1 MENIQLSLFGRMY
14 PELFQVTTERI
25 LEPCLKKSQTPIFQ
39 CLQVANGQP
48 QEWLEGER
56 LTPLGESLMLNIGEY
71 PSVENESTLS
81 EILED
86 NVPEKYYL
94 SPKACLGILRRA
106 KNKGRKLPDNL
117 RIALEQKVAEGGE
130 VLGLDFA
137 HADSV
142 VRTYKDITPTLVQ
155 NMGRGGG
162 QTPCIMYEQRTIAI
176 DQGGGKSQCGITT
189 ELSPTLTCTHG
200 GEPVIYSEK
209 RNVIPLRDEVTRNKA
224 SNGLGVGKVGG
235 PCPTLTTAD
244 IHSVFYEAYQHHGYR
259 ESDTSGTL
267 TAGQN
272 NTVRVLAY
280 GEKTGRRNILH
291 IMNRERIGQVRG
303 VPFLAP
309 VIDTIKQLGRY
320 TEAEVLAAVINGLF
334 TVFIEKESAS
344 DDVPFGESI
353 PEEMQVD
360 QEDENSIE
368 LAPGA
373 VIDLGEG
380 EKANMVN
387 PGRPNPNFDPFV
399 IAVLKQ
405 IGAALEIPYEILI
418 MAFSSNYSASRA
430 AILEF
435 FKVVKM
441 YRAWFVADFCQPI
454 YEEWLSEAVAKGR
467 IKAPGFFTD
476 PIIKDAYCSAEW
488 TGPSAGQLDPTK
500 EVEAAEKRVQ
510 GGYSTRE
517 REARE
522 LTGTDFYKNIKQRK
536 REEELLKEVTGGAKT
551 DTQTVENIN
560 GREES
565 DTENNPD
572 NDGGQTEE
580 ETEE

>member
-117 RIALEQKVAEGGE
+117 RIALEQKVAEGG
-130 VLGLDFA
+130 
-137 HADSV
+137 
-142 VRTYKDITPTLVQ
+142 
-155 NMGRGGG
+155 
-162 QTPCIMYEQRTIAI
+162 
-176 DQGGGKSQCGITT
+176 GGKSQCGITT

-272 NTVRVLAY
+272 NTVRGDTPLIVTDKKAFEENQHGGY
-280 GEKTGRRNILH
+280 
-291 IMNRERIGQVRG
+291 RETQ
-303 VPFLAP
+303 
-309 VIDTIKQLGRY
+309 
-320 TEAEVLAAVINGLF
+320 INGTLRAAGGSYGGGSE
-334 TVFIEKESAS
+334 TLITESTKTKGNIPSTPKKSIKDLLKKATQKVVYIIRRLTPVEGERLQGYP
-344 DDVPFGESI
+344 DDWTKYGADGNI
-353 PEEMQVD
+353 IAD
-360 QEDENSIE
+360 TARYRAIGNSICVYCAE
-368 LAPGA
+368 RLY
-373 VIDLGEG
+373 
-380 EKANMVN
+380 
-387 PGRPNPNFDPFV
+387 
-399 IAVLKQ
+399 
-405 IGAALEIPYEILI
+405 IGIIRIL
-418 MAFSSNYSASRA
+418 
-430 AILEF
+430 
-435 FKVVKM
+435 
-441 YRAWFVADFCQPI
+441 Q
-454 YEEWLSEAVAKGR
+454 
-467 IKAPGFFTD
+467 
-476 PIIKDAYCSAEW
+476 
-488 TGPSAGQLDPTK
+488 
-500 EVEAAEKRVQ
+500 
-510 GGYSTRE
+510 
-517 REARE
+517 
-522 LTGTDFYKNIKQRK
+522 
-536 REEELLKEVTGGAKT
+536 EEEKDNERKDESLL
-551 DTQTVENIN
+551 
-560 GREES
+560 
-565 DTENNPD
+565 
-572 NDGGQTEE
+572 
-580 ETEE
+580 

>member
-1 MENIQLSLFGRMY
+1 MKQLTLGSLFDGIGGFCYAAGIPSGIDTGCTIKPLWAAEVEPNCIDITRYRFRDVMHVGSVTELKGDEIQPVDIITFGSPCQDLSIAGKRKGLKGNRSGLFTHAIRIIREMRLATNGKY
-14 PELFQVTTERI
+14 PTFIIWENVPGAFSSNNGEDFRAVLEKVTN
-25 LEPCLKKSQTPIFQ
+25 
-39 CLQVANGQP
+39 ANIPMPASGK
-48 QEWLEGER
+48 WATAGMVRGGGR

-244 IHSVFYEAYQHHGYR
+244 IHSVFYEAYQHNGYR

-272 NTVRVLAY
+272 NTVRGDTPLIVTDKKAFEENQHGGYRETQINGTLRAAGGVL
-280 GEKTGRRNILH
+280 RRRVGNSD
-291 IMNRERIGQVRG
+291 NREYQ
-303 VPFLAP
+303 
-309 VIDTIKQLGRY
+309 DK
-320 TEAEVLAAVINGLF
+320 
-334 TVFIEKESAS
+334 
-344 DDVPFGESI
+344 GEY
-353 PEEMQVD
+353 P
-360 QEDENSIE
+360 
-368 LAPGA
+368 
-373 VIDLGEG
+373 
-380 EKANMVN
+380 
-387 PGRPNPNFDPFV
+387 
-399 IAVLKQ
+399 
-405 IGAALEIPYEILI
+405 
-418 MAFSSNYSASRA
+418 
-430 AILEF
+430 
-435 FKVVKM
+435 
-441 YRAWFVADFCQPI
+441 
-454 YEEWLSEAVAKGR
+454 
-467 IKAPGFFTD
+467 
-476 PIIKDAYCSAEW
+476 
-488 TGPSAGQLDPTK
+488 
-500 EVEAAEKRVQ
+500 
-510 GGYSTRE
+510 
-517 REARE
+517 
-522 LTGTDFYKNIKQRK
+522 
-536 REEELLKEVTGGAKT
+536 
-551 DTQTVENIN
+551 
-560 GREES
+560 
-565 DTENNPD
+565 
-572 NDGGQTEE
+572 
-580 ETEE
+580 

>member
-14 PELFQVTTERI
+14 PEPFQVTTERI

-272 NTVRVLAY
+272 NTVRGDTPLIVTDKKAFEENQHGGY
-280 GEKTGRRNILH
+280 
-291 IMNRERIGQVRG
+291 RETQ
-303 VPFLAP
+303 
-309 VIDTIKQLGRY
+309 
-320 TEAEVLAAVINGLF
+320 INGTLRAAGGSYGGGSE
-334 TVFIEKESAS
+334 TLITESTKTKGNIPSTPKKSIKDLLKKATQKVVYIIRRLTPVEGERLQGYP
-344 DDVPFGESI
+344 DDWTKYGADGNI
-353 PEEMQVD
+353 IAD
-360 QEDENSIE
+360 TARYRAIGNSICVYCAE
-368 LAPGA
+368 RLY
-373 VIDLGEG
+373 
-380 EKANMVN
+380 
-387 PGRPNPNFDPFV
+387 
-399 IAVLKQ
+399 
-405 IGAALEIPYEILI
+405 IGIIRIL
-418 MAFSSNYSASRA
+418 
-430 AILEF
+430 
-435 FKVVKM
+435 
-441 YRAWFVADFCQPI
+441 Q
-454 YEEWLSEAVAKGR
+454 
-467 IKAPGFFTD
+467 
-476 PIIKDAYCSAEW
+476 
-488 TGPSAGQLDPTK
+488 
-500 EVEAAEKRVQ
+500 
-510 GGYSTRE
+510 
-517 REARE
+517 
-522 LTGTDFYKNIKQRK
+522 
-536 REEELLKEVTGGAKT
+536 EEEKDNERKDESLL
-551 DTQTVENIN
+551 
-560 GREES
+560 
-565 DTENNPD
+565 
-572 NDGGQTEE
+572 
-580 ETEE
+580 

>member
-1 MENIQLSLFGRMY
+1 MKQLTLGSLFDGIGGFCYAAGIPSGIDTGCTIKPLWAAEVEPNCIDITRYRFKDVMHVGSVTELKGDEIQPVDIITFGSPCQDLSIAGKRKGLKGNRSGLFTHAIRIIREMRLATNGKY
-14 PELFQVTTERI
+14 PTFIIWENVPGAF
-25 LEPCLKKSQTPIFQ
+25 SS
-39 CLQVANGQP
+39 N
-48 QEWLEGER
+48 
-56 LTPLGESLMLNIGEY
+56 
-71 PSVENESTLS
+71 NESTLS

-162 QTPCIMYEQRTIAI
+162 QTPCIMHEQRTIAI

-272 NTVRVLAY
+272 NTVRGDTPLIVTDKKAFEENQHGGY
-280 GEKTGRRNILH
+280 
-291 IMNRERIGQVRG
+291 RETQ
-303 VPFLAP
+303 
-309 VIDTIKQLGRY
+309 
-320 TEAEVLAAVINGLF
+320 INGTL
-334 TVFIEKESAS
+334 
-344 DDVPFGESI
+344 
-353 PEEMQVD
+353 
-360 QEDENSIE
+360 
-368 LAPGA
+368 
-373 VIDLGEG
+373 
-380 EKANMVN
+380 
-387 PGRPNPNFDPFV
+387 
-399 IAVLKQ
+399 
-405 IGAALEIPYEILI
+405 
-418 MAFSSNYSASRA
+418 RA
-430 AILEF
+430 AGGLTAE
-435 FKVVKM
+435 
-441 YRAWFVADFCQPI
+441 
-454 YEEWLSEAVAKGR
+454 GR
-467 IKAPGFFTD
+467 K
-476 PIIKDAYCSAEW
+476 
-488 TGPSAGQLDPTK
+488 L
-500 EVEAAEKRVQ
+500 
-510 GGYSTRE
+510 
-517 REARE
+517 
-522 LTGTDFYKNIKQRK
+522 
-536 REEELLKEVTGGAKT
+536 
-551 DTQTVENIN
+551 
-560 GREES
+560 
-565 DTENNPD
+565 
-572 NDGGQTEE
+572 
-580 ETEE
+580 

>member
-1 MENIQLSLFGRMY
+1 MENIQLSLFGRTY

-25 LEPCLKKSQTPIFQ
+25 LELCLKKSQTPIFQ

-48 QEWLEGER
+48 QEWLEGGR

-244 IHSVFYEAYQHHGYR
+244 IHSVFYEAYQHNGYR

-272 NTVRVLAY
+272 NTVRGDTPLIVTDKKAFEENQHGGYRETQINGTLRAAGGVL
-280 GEKTGRRNILH
+280 RRRVGNSD
-291 IMNRERIGQVRG
+291 NREYQ
-303 VPFLAP
+303 
-309 VIDTIKQLGRY
+309 DK
-320 TEAEVLAAVINGLF
+320 
-334 TVFIEKESAS
+334 
-344 DDVPFGESI
+344 GEY
-353 PEEMQVD
+353 P
-360 QEDENSIE
+360 
-368 LAPGA
+368 
-373 VIDLGEG
+373 
-380 EKANMVN
+380 
-387 PGRPNPNFDPFV
+387 
-399 IAVLKQ
+399 
-405 IGAALEIPYEILI
+405 
-418 MAFSSNYSASRA
+418 
-430 AILEF
+430 
-435 FKVVKM
+435 
-441 YRAWFVADFCQPI
+441 
-454 YEEWLSEAVAKGR
+454 
-467 IKAPGFFTD
+467 
-476 PIIKDAYCSAEW
+476 
-488 TGPSAGQLDPTK
+488 
-500 EVEAAEKRVQ
+500 
-510 GGYSTRE
+510 
-517 REARE
+517 
-522 LTGTDFYKNIKQRK
+522 
-536 REEELLKEVTGGAKT
+536 
-551 DTQTVENIN
+551 
-560 GREES
+560 
-565 DTENNPD
+565 
-572 NDGGQTEE
+572 
-580 ETEE
+580 

>member
-272 NTVRVLAY
+272 NTVRGDTPLIVTDKKAFEENQHGGY
-280 GEKTGRRNILH
+280 
-291 IMNRERIGQVRG
+291 RETQ
-303 VPFLAP
+303 
-309 VIDTIKQLGRY
+309 
-320 TEAEVLAAVINGLF
+320 INGTLRAAGGSYGGGSE
-334 TVFIEKESAS
+334 TLITESTKTKGNIPS
-344 DDVPFGESI
+344 TPKKSIKDLLKKTTQKVVYIIRRLTPVEGERLQGYPDDWTKYGADGNI
-353 PEEMQVD
+353 IAD
-360 QEDENSIE
+360 TARYRAIGNSICVYCAE
-368 LAPGA
+368 RLY
-373 VIDLGEG
+373 
-380 EKANMVN
+380 
-387 PGRPNPNFDPFV
+387 
-399 IAVLKQ
+399 
-405 IGAALEIPYEILI
+405 IGIIRIL
-418 MAFSSNYSASRA
+418 
-430 AILEF
+430 
-435 FKVVKM
+435 
-441 YRAWFVADFCQPI
+441 Q
-454 YEEWLSEAVAKGR
+454 
-467 IKAPGFFTD
+467 
-476 PIIKDAYCSAEW
+476 
-488 TGPSAGQLDPTK
+488 
-500 EVEAAEKRVQ
+500 
-510 GGYSTRE
+510 
-517 REARE
+517 
-522 LTGTDFYKNIKQRK
+522 
-536 REEELLKEVTGGAKT
+536 EEEKDNERKDESLL
-551 DTQTVENIN
+551 
-560 GREES
+560 
-565 DTENNPD
+565 
-572 NDGGQTEE
+572 
-580 ETEE
+580 

>member
-25 LEPCLKKSQTPIFQ
+25 LEPYLKKSQTPIFQ

-272 NTVRVLAY
+272 NTVRGDTPLIVTDKKAFEENQHGGY
-280 GEKTGRRNILH
+280 
-291 IMNRERIGQVRG
+291 RETQ
-303 VPFLAP
+303 
-309 VIDTIKQLGRY
+309 
-320 TEAEVLAAVINGLF
+320 INGTL
-334 TVFIEKESAS
+334 
-344 DDVPFGESI
+344 
-353 PEEMQVD
+353 
-360 QEDENSIE
+360 
-368 LAPGA
+368 
-373 VIDLGEG
+373 
-380 EKANMVN
+380 
-387 PGRPNPNFDPFV
+387 
-399 IAVLKQ
+399 
-405 IGAALEIPYEILI
+405 
-418 MAFSSNYSASRA
+418 RA
-430 AILEF
+430 AGGGLTAE
-435 FKVVKM
+435 
-441 YRAWFVADFCQPI
+441 
-454 YEEWLSEAVAKGR
+454 GR
-467 IKAPGFFTD
+467 K
-476 PIIKDAYCSAEW
+476 
-488 TGPSAGQLDPTK
+488 L
-500 EVEAAEKRVQ
+500 
-510 GGYSTRE
+510 
-517 REARE
+517 
-522 LTGTDFYKNIKQRK
+522 
-536 REEELLKEVTGGAKT
+536 
-551 DTQTVENIN
+551 
-560 GREES
+560 
-565 DTENNPD
+565 
-572 NDGGQTEE
+572 
-580 ETEE
+580 

>member
-1 MENIQLSLFGRMY
+1 MENIQLSLFGRTY

-48 QEWLEGER
+48 QEWLEGGR
-56 LTPLGESLMLNIGEY
+56 LTQLGESLTLNIGEY

-155 NMGRGGG
+155 NMGCGGG
-162 QTPCIMYEQRTIAI
+162 QTHCIMYEQRTIAI

-244 IHSVFYEAYQHHGYR
+244 IHSVFYEAYQHNGYR

-272 NTVRVLAY
+272 NTVRGDTPLIVTDKKAFEENQHGGY
-280 GEKTGRRNILH
+280 
-291 IMNRERIGQVRG
+291 RETQ
-303 VPFLAP
+303 
-309 VIDTIKQLGRY
+309 
-320 TEAEVLAAVINGLF
+320 INGTLRAAGGSYGGGSE
-334 TVFIEKESAS
+334 TLITESTKTK
-344 DDVPFGESI
+344 GSI
-353 PEEMQVD
+353 PSTPKKSIKDLLKKATQKVVYIIRRLTPVEGERLQGYPD
-360 QEDENSIE
+360 DWTKYGADGNIIADTARYRAIGNSICVYCAE
-368 LAPGA
+368 RLY
-373 VIDLGEG
+373 
-380 EKANMVN
+380 
-387 PGRPNPNFDPFV
+387 
-399 IAVLKQ
+399 
-405 IGAALEIPYEILI
+405 IGIIRIL
-418 MAFSSNYSASRA
+418 
-430 AILEF
+430 
-435 FKVVKM
+435 
-441 YRAWFVADFCQPI
+441 Q
-454 YEEWLSEAVAKGR
+454 
-467 IKAPGFFTD
+467 
-476 PIIKDAYCSAEW
+476 
-488 TGPSAGQLDPTK
+488 
-500 EVEAAEKRVQ
+500 
-510 GGYSTRE
+510 
-517 REARE
+517 
-522 LTGTDFYKNIKQRK
+522 
-536 REEELLKEVTGGAKT
+536 EEEKNNERKDESLL
-551 DTQTVENIN
+551 
-560 GREES
+560 
-565 DTENNPD
+565 
-572 NDGGQTEE
+572 
-580 ETEE
+580 

>member
-1 MENIQLSLFGRMY
+1 MKQLTLGSLFDGIGGFCYAAGIPSGIDTGCTIKPLWAAEVEPNCIDITRYRFKDVMHVGSVTELKGDEIQPVDIITFGSPCQDLSIAGKRKGLKGNRSGLFTHAIRIIREMRLATNGKY
-14 PELFQVTTERI
+14 PTFIIWENVPGAF
-25 LEPCLKKSQTPIFQ
+25 SS
-39 CLQVANGQP
+39 N
-48 QEWLEGER
+48 
-56 LTPLGESLMLNIGEY
+56 
-71 PSVENESTLS
+71 NESTLS

-162 QTPCIMYEQRTIAI
+162 QTPCIMHEQRTIAI

-272 NTVRVLAY
+272 NTVRGDTPLIVTDKKAFEENQHGGY
-280 GEKTGRRNILH
+280 
-291 IMNRERIGQVRG
+291 RETQ
-303 VPFLAP
+303 
-309 VIDTIKQLGRY
+309 
-320 TEAEVLAAVINGLF
+320 INGTLRAAGGSYGGGSE
-334 TVFIEKESAS
+334 TLITESTKTKGNIPSTPKKSIKDLLKKATQKVVYIIRRLTPVEGERLQGYP
-344 DDVPFGESI
+344 DDWTKYGADGNI
-353 PEEMQVD
+353 IAD
-360 QEDENSIE
+360 TARYRAIGNSICVYCAE
-368 LAPGA
+368 RLY
-373 VIDLGEG
+373 
-380 EKANMVN
+380 
-387 PGRPNPNFDPFV
+387 
-399 IAVLKQ
+399 
-405 IGAALEIPYEILI
+405 IGIIRIL
-418 MAFSSNYSASRA
+418 
-430 AILEF
+430 
-435 FKVVKM
+435 
-441 YRAWFVADFCQPI
+441 Q
-454 YEEWLSEAVAKGR
+454 
-467 IKAPGFFTD
+467 
-476 PIIKDAYCSAEW
+476 
-488 TGPSAGQLDPTK
+488 
-500 EVEAAEKRVQ
+500 
-510 GGYSTRE
+510 
-517 REARE
+517 
-522 LTGTDFYKNIKQRK
+522 
-536 REEELLKEVTGGAKT
+536 EEEKDNERKDESLL
-551 DTQTVENIN
+551 
-560 GREES
+560 
-565 DTENNPD
+565 
-572 NDGGQTEE
+572 
-580 ETEE
+580 

>member
-14 PELFQVTTERI
+14 PELFRVTTERI

-272 NTVRVLAY
+272 NTVRGDTPLIVTDKKAFEENQHGGY
-280 GEKTGRRNILH
+280 
-291 IMNRERIGQVRG
+291 RETQ
-303 VPFLAP
+303 
-309 VIDTIKQLGRY
+309 
-320 TEAEVLAAVINGLF
+320 INGTLRAAGGSYGGGSE
-334 TVFIEKESAS
+334 TLITESTKTKGNIPSTPKKSIKDLLKKATQKVVYIIRRLTPVEGERLQGYP
-344 DDVPFGESI
+344 DDWTKYGADGNI
-353 PEEMQVD
+353 IAD
-360 QEDENSIE
+360 TARYRAIGNSICVYCAE
-368 LAPGA
+368 RLY
-373 VIDLGEG
+373 
-380 EKANMVN
+380 
-387 PGRPNPNFDPFV
+387 
-399 IAVLKQ
+399 
-405 IGAALEIPYEILI
+405 IGIIRIL
-418 MAFSSNYSASRA
+418 
-430 AILEF
+430 
-435 FKVVKM
+435 
-441 YRAWFVADFCQPI
+441 Q
-454 YEEWLSEAVAKGR
+454 
-467 IKAPGFFTD
+467 
-476 PIIKDAYCSAEW
+476 
-488 TGPSAGQLDPTK
+488 
-500 EVEAAEKRVQ
+500 
-510 GGYSTRE
+510 
-517 REARE
+517 
-522 LTGTDFYKNIKQRK
+522 
-536 REEELLKEVTGGAKT
+536 EEEKDNERKDESLL
-551 DTQTVENIN
+551 
-560 GREES
+560 
-565 DTENNPD
+565 
-572 NDGGQTEE
+572 
-580 ETEE
+580 

>member
-48 QEWLEGER
+48 QEWLEGGR
-56 LTPLGESLMLNIGEY
+56 LTQLGESLMLNIGEY

-106 KNKGRKLPDNL
+106 KNKGRKLPGNL

-272 NTVRVLAY
+272 NTVRGDTPLIVTDKKAFEENQHGGY
-280 GEKTGRRNILH
+280 
-291 IMNRERIGQVRG
+291 RETQ
-303 VPFLAP
+303 
-309 VIDTIKQLGRY
+309 
-320 TEAEVLAAVINGLF
+320 INGTLRAAGGSYGGGSE
-334 TVFIEKESAS
+334 TLITESTKTKGNIPSTPKKSIKDLLKKATQKVVYIIRRLTPVEGERLQGYP
-344 DDVPFGESI
+344 DDWTKYGADGNI
-353 PEEMQVD
+353 IAD
-360 QEDENSIE
+360 TARYRAIGNSICVYCAE
-368 LAPGA
+368 RLY
-373 VIDLGEG
+373 
-380 EKANMVN
+380 
-387 PGRPNPNFDPFV
+387 
-399 IAVLKQ
+399 
-405 IGAALEIPYEILI
+405 IGIIRIL
-418 MAFSSNYSASRA
+418 
-430 AILEF
+430 
-435 FKVVKM
+435 
-441 YRAWFVADFCQPI
+441 Q
-454 YEEWLSEAVAKGR
+454 
-467 IKAPGFFTD
+467 
-476 PIIKDAYCSAEW
+476 
-488 TGPSAGQLDPTK
+488 
-500 EVEAAEKRVQ
+500 
-510 GGYSTRE
+510 
-517 REARE
+517 
-522 LTGTDFYKNIKQRK
+522 
-536 REEELLKEVTGGAKT
+536 EEEKDNERKDESLL
-551 DTQTVENIN
+551 
-560 GREES
+560 
-565 DTENNPD
+565 
-572 NDGGQTEE
+572 
-580 ETEE
+580 

>member
-209 RNVIPLRDEVTRNKA
+209 RNVIPLRDEVTRNKT

-272 NTVRVLAY
+272 NTVRGDTPLIVTDKKAFEENQHGGY
-280 GEKTGRRNILH
+280 
-291 IMNRERIGQVRG
+291 RETQ
-303 VPFLAP
+303 
-309 VIDTIKQLGRY
+309 
-320 TEAEVLAAVINGLF
+320 INGTLRAAGGSYGGGSE
-334 TVFIEKESAS
+334 TLITESTKTKGNIPSTPKKSIKDLLKKATQKVVYIIRRLTPVEGERLQGYP
-344 DDVPFGESI
+344 DDWTKYGADGNI
-353 PEEMQVD
+353 IAD
-360 QEDENSIE
+360 TARYRAIGNSICVYCAE
-368 LAPGA
+368 RLY
-373 VIDLGEG
+373 
-380 EKANMVN
+380 
-387 PGRPNPNFDPFV
+387 
-399 IAVLKQ
+399 
-405 IGAALEIPYEILI
+405 IGIIRIL
-418 MAFSSNYSASRA
+418 
-430 AILEF
+430 
-435 FKVVKM
+435 
-441 YRAWFVADFCQPI
+441 Q
-454 YEEWLSEAVAKGR
+454 
-467 IKAPGFFTD
+467 
-476 PIIKDAYCSAEW
+476 
-488 TGPSAGQLDPTK
+488 
-500 EVEAAEKRVQ
+500 
-510 GGYSTRE
+510 
-517 REARE
+517 
-522 LTGTDFYKNIKQRK
+522 
-536 REEELLKEVTGGAKT
+536 EEEKDNERKDESLL
-551 DTQTVENIN
+551 
-560 GREES
+560 
-565 DTENNPD
+565 
-572 NDGGQTEE
+572 
-580 ETEE
+580 

>member
-1 MENIQLSLFGRMY
+1 MENIQLSLFGRTY
-14 PELFQVTTERI
+14 PELFRVTAERI

-48 QEWLEGER
+48 QEWLEGGR

-71 PSVENESTLS
+71 PNVENESTLS

-272 NTVRVLAY
+272 NTVRGDTPLIVTDKKAFEENQHGGYRETQINGTLRAAGGSYGGGSETLITESTKTKGNIPSTPKGKGTHKAADRLQYWLRQTERKPERYYYLKMDISKYFYRVDHDILLKILARRIKDQRLLNLL
-280 GEKTGRRNILH
+280 EKIINCESMNFGLPPGKEPDEVAVSDRLSNKGMPIGNLTSQMFANIYLNEVDQYAKHELGLHYYIRYMDDIIILH
-291 IMNRERIGQVRG
+291 HDKKY
-303 VPFLAP
+303 LA
-309 VIDTIKQLGRY
+309 
-320 TEAEVLAAVINGLF
+320 
-334 TVFIEKESAS
+334 
-344 DDVPFGESI
+344 
-353 PEEMQVD
+353 
-360 QEDENSIE
+360 
-368 LAPGA
+368 
-373 VIDLGEG
+373 
-380 EKANMVN
+380 
-387 PGRPNPNFDPFV
+387 
-399 IAVLKQ
+399 
-405 IGAALEIPYEILI
+405 
-418 MAFSSNYSASRA
+418 
-430 AILEF
+430 
-435 FKVVKM
+435 
-441 YRAWFVADFCQPI
+441 
-454 YEEWLSEAVAKGR
+454 
-467 IKAPGFFTD
+467 
-476 PIIKDAYCSAEW
+476 
-488 TGPSAGQLDPTK
+488 
-500 EVEAAEKRVQ
+500 
-510 GGYSTRE
+510 GGT
-517 REARE
+517 
-522 LTGTDFYKNIKQRK
+522 LWQ
-536 REEELLKEVTGGAKT
+536 
-551 DTQTVENIN
+551 
-560 GREES
+560 
-565 DTENNPD
+565 
-572 NDGGQTEE
+572 
-580 ETEE
+580 

>member
-1 MENIQLSLFGRMY
+1 MKQLTLGSLFDGIGGFCYAAGIPSGIDTGCTIKPLWAAEVEPNCIDITRY
-14 PELFQVTTERI
+14 RFN

-272 NTVRVLAY
+272 NTVRGDTPLIVTDKKAFEENQHGGY
-280 GEKTGRRNILH
+280 
-291 IMNRERIGQVRG
+291 RETQ
-303 VPFLAP
+303 
-309 VIDTIKQLGRY
+309 
-320 TEAEVLAAVINGLF
+320 INGTLRAAGGSYGGGSE
-334 TVFIEKESAS
+334 TLITESTKTKGNIPSPPKKSIKDLLKKATQKVVYIIRRLTPVEGERLQGYP
-344 DDVPFGESI
+344 DDWTKYGADGNI
-353 PEEMQVD
+353 IAD
-360 QEDENSIE
+360 TARYRAIGNSICVYCAE
-368 LAPGA
+368 RLY
-373 VIDLGEG
+373 
-380 EKANMVN
+380 
-387 PGRPNPNFDPFV
+387 
-399 IAVLKQ
+399 
-405 IGAALEIPYEILI
+405 IGIIRIL
-418 MAFSSNYSASRA
+418 
-430 AILEF
+430 
-435 FKVVKM
+435 
-441 YRAWFVADFCQPI
+441 Q
-454 YEEWLSEAVAKGR
+454 
-467 IKAPGFFTD
+467 
-476 PIIKDAYCSAEW
+476 
-488 TGPSAGQLDPTK
+488 
-500 EVEAAEKRVQ
+500 
-510 GGYSTRE
+510 
-517 REARE
+517 
-522 LTGTDFYKNIKQRK
+522 
-536 REEELLKEVTGGAKT
+536 EEEKDNERKDESLL
-551 DTQTVENIN
+551 
-560 GREES
+560 
-565 DTENNPD
+565 
-572 NDGGQTEE
+572 
-580 ETEE
+580 

>member
-1 MENIQLSLFGRMY
+1 MDNIQLSLFGRTY
-14 PELFQVTTERI
+14 PELFQVTAERI

-48 QEWLEGER
+48 QEWLEGGR
-56 LTPLGESLMLNIGEY
+56 LTQLGESLTLNIGEY

-244 IHSVFYEAYQHHGYR
+244 VHSVFYEAYQHHGYR

-272 NTVRVLAY
+272 NTVRGDTPLIVTDKKAFEENQHGGY
-280 GEKTGRRNILH
+280 
-291 IMNRERIGQVRG
+291 RETQ
-303 VPFLAP
+303 
-309 VIDTIKQLGRY
+309 
-320 TEAEVLAAVINGLF
+320 INGTLRAAGGSYGGGSE
-334 TVFIEKESAS
+334 TLITESAKTKGNIPS
-344 DDVPFGESI
+344 TPKKSIKDLLKKATQKVVYIIRRLTPVEGERLQGYPDDWTKYGADGNI
-353 PEEMQVD
+353 IAD
-360 QEDENSIE
+360 TARYRAIGNSICVYCAE
-368 LAPGA
+368 RLY
-373 VIDLGEG
+373 
-380 EKANMVN
+380 
-387 PGRPNPNFDPFV
+387 
-399 IAVLKQ
+399 
-405 IGAALEIPYEILI
+405 IGIIRIL
-418 MAFSSNYSASRA
+418 
-430 AILEF
+430 
-435 FKVVKM
+435 
-441 YRAWFVADFCQPI
+441 Q
-454 YEEWLSEAVAKGR
+454 
-467 IKAPGFFTD
+467 
-476 PIIKDAYCSAEW
+476 
-488 TGPSAGQLDPTK
+488 
-500 EVEAAEKRVQ
+500 
-510 GGYSTRE
+510 
-517 REARE
+517 
-522 LTGTDFYKNIKQRK
+522 
-536 REEELLKEVTGGAKT
+536 EEEKDNERKDESLL
-551 DTQTVENIN
+551 
-560 GREES
+560 
-565 DTENNPD
+565 
-572 NDGGQTEE
+572 
-580 ETEE
+580 